1 MSVLRVFLLF
11 SFMNILRESPL
22 QGQTPDSPLRCGS
35 YCLYIGAKS
44 FDKAPSTFEEFEEI
58 LGIPTSAGYSLL
70 TLKKAAIEAGLQ
82 ASCVKTTPE
91 LLEMRQEPFACIAHL
106 NGNHF
111 VLLAGFQNDEAI
123 VIDPPR
129 EYRIPVKTLL
139 SQWQGD
145 ALLIS
150 PSPLQPEE
158 SLNRRIW
165 FQKLLVGAALSAG
178 VVLVSGLL
186 YRQFRKHRNANAR
199 TQ

>member
-1 MSVLRVFLLF
+1 MIFLRSFLLV
-11 SFMNILRESPL
+11 SFMSLVTAASL
-22 QGQTPDSPLRCGS
+22 QGQTLDSPLRCGA

-44 FDKAPSTFEEFEEI
+44 FDKAPSTFQEFEEI

-70 TLKKAAIEAGLQ
+70 TLKNAAIGAGLQ

-91 LLEMRQEPFACIAHL
+91 LLELRQEPFACIAHL

-111 VLLAGFQNDEAI
+111 VLLAGFQNDEVI
-123 VIDPPR
+123 VIDPPK

-150 PSPLQPEE
+150 AAPLQSEE
-158 SLNRRIW
+158 SLSRRIW

-178 VVLVSGLL
+178 VIFVFGVS
-186 YRQFRKHRNANAR
+186 YRQFRKHRNAKSLIS
-199 TQ
+199 